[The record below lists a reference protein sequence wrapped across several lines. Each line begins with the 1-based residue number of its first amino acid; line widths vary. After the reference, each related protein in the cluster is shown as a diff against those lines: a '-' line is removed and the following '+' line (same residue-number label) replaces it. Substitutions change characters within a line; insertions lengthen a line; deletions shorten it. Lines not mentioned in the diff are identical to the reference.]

1 VDRTAARGNQTTGLG
16 ECWAFWWRR
25 LLMNLTSLEFSFLR
39 SASDGVLDLWVFLLS
54 ELASSVASLS
64 LLTMLWESVFVSFEH
79 SFTWSCMPPG
89 WVGALWWW

>member
-1 VDRTAARGNQTTGLG
+1 VREGGLG
-16 ECWAFWWRR
+16 CLVEPKEYSW
-25 LLMNLTSLEFSFLR
+25 TGPQLEETR

-54 ELASSVASLS
+54 ELASSVASPS